1 MGTNGYTTKFIP
13 QSFGSNSDF
22 TTIVL
27 SMNALSV
34 VTDVITPESGVTLG
48 FASSITV
55 TASTYLNLSTTYTQ
69 VSSTSSDVYFYTK
82 SQSFSFSEATNNTW
96 TPNLSCSFSGTTSIF
111 YSLSSY
117 NGSNFPSFVSINSA
131 TGVLSINAPNVSSS
145 TDYSF
150 MIVSNILGISSQVND
165 IITLTIMKCT
175 VSNCRQ
181 CSSTDSSVWS
191 ICDSGYNLNSGIWN
205 LPEFETAKSL
215 TISNQTMI
223 GATIVLWIALSIF
236 NPPTLAYLWSMI
248 NQTQIFFLLL
258 LTGAF
263 IPKDIE
269 DIITGLKICLNPF
282 SYFQSNSG
290 GNSNFVSSF
299 YDFGQGNTNLNKLGI
314 ESDSTAVN
322 VYSFILSIFIILF
335 LHLWIVFYKNFLIK
349 ENKSNWWNYI
359 LRAVHWILDKLM
371 TFWTFALYIRIILK
385 INQYVL
391 ICSISEIYH
400 FDHSDAK
407 RIVSLAIA
415 LILLFLWITMIIIV
429 IIFFIIK
436 YKNSNQDSPDKR
448 DKFAHLFNGVSPSKK
463 ARLYVAALLLR
474 RIIFVTLLIT
484 IEPVSSVLVISIW
497 LGFQVIYFA
506 FVIFIRPYKLVKWD
520 IIEII
525 NETYF
530 LIMLAS
536 LLKYNSIS
544 NWERTPTTVYTWFI
558 TSNSIIGFIIIFS
571 KLS

>member
-13 QSFGSNSDF
+13 QSIGSNSDF
-22 TTIVL
+22 TTTVL
-27 SMNALSV
+27 SMNVLPV
-34 VTDVITPESGVTLG
+34 GTDVITPESGVTIG
-48 FASSITV
+48 VASSIAI
-55 TASTYLNLSTTYTQ
+55 TAATYSNLSATYTPAP
-69 VSSTSSDVYFYTK
+69 STSSDVYFYTK
-82 SQSFSFSEATNNTW
+82 AQSFSFSEATNNTW
-96 TPNLSCSFSGTTSIF
+96 IPNLSCSFSGTTSIF
-111 YSLSSY
+111 YSLSNY
-117 NGSNFPSFVSINSA
+117 NGSNIPFFVSINSA

-145 TDYSF
+145 TDYVF
-150 MIVSNILGISSQVND
+150 MIVSTISGMSSQVND

-181 CSSTDSSVWS
+181 CSATDSSVWS
-191 ICDSGYNLNSGIWN
+191 ICELGYNLNSGICN
-205 LPEFETAKSL
+205 LPESETAKSL
-215 TISNQTMI
+215 TTSNQAII
-223 GATIVLWIALSIF
+223 GSTIVLWIALSLF
-236 NPPTLAYLWSMI
+236 NPPSLAYLWSMI
-248 NQTQIFFLLL
+248 NQTQIFFLLF

-290 GNSNFVSSF
+290 GSSNFVSNIF
-299 YDFGQGNTNLNKLGI
+299 NFGLGNTNLKRLGI
-314 ESDSTAVN
+314 ESDSIAVN
-322 VYSFILSIFIILF
+322 VYSFILSILIIWF
-335 LHLWIVFYKNFLIK
+335 LHLWIAFYKNFLIK

-359 LRAVHWILDKLM
+359 LRAVHWILNKLM

-407 RIVSLAIA
+407 RIVSLVIA
-415 LILLFLWITMIIIV
+415 LIFLFFWITMIIIV

-436 YKNSNQDSPDKR
+436 YKDSNQDSQDKSN
-448 DKFAHLFNGVSPSKK
+448 KFAHLFNGISPSKK

-506 FVIFIRPYKLVKWD
+506 FVIFIKPYKLVKWD

-544 NWERTPTTVYTWFI
+544 NWERTPTAVYQVNKK
-558 TSNSIIGFIIIFS
+558 NSI
-571 KLS
+571 